1 MTDVTEN
8 AQTKEQQ
15 QQLVAEKIG
24 YWLPR
29 VLGSVLLLVVVV
41 LAGEWTAM
49 RVTDPQTM
57 QVKSVQV
64 EGVFHHVQPAEVKQ
78 IAASFSERGFLGFDV
93 ERLRVAIE
101 GLPWVKKAVV
111 KRVWPDAL
119 QVTLEEQIAVARW
132 GMTGLVN
139 PDGEL
144 FFPEPDGSLG
154 ELVTLHGPGKHGAVV
169 LAQYRKVDQLLTE
182 HNLKVVRLEQDVR
195 RAWVVTLSS
204 GMKLLL
210 GRKESEARLA
220 RFIQLYPKVLV
231 TWEQA
236 IDEVDLRY
244 TNGFAV
250 RWDRSTGSENEIA
263 KS

>member
-1 MTDVTEN
+1 MSDVAKA

-15 QQLVAEKIG
+15 RQLVAEKIG

-29 VLGSVLLLVVVV
+29 ALGGALLLMVVL

-64 EGVFHHVQPAEVKQ
+64 EGVFRHVQPAEVKQ

-93 ERLRVAIE
+93 ERLRTAIE
-101 GLPWVKKAVV
+101 GLPWVRKAVV
-111 KRVWPDAL
+111 KRVWPDVL
-119 QVTLEEQIAVARW
+119 QITLEEQTAVARW
-132 GMTGLVN
+132 GVTGLVN
-139 PDGEL
+139 SDGEL
-144 FFPEPDGSLG
+144 FFPEPDPSLR
-154 ELVTLHGPGKHGAVV
+154 ELVTLHGPDGNGAVV
-169 LAQYRKVDQLLTE
+169 LARYRSVDRLLKE
-182 HNLKVVRLEQDVR
+182 HDLRVVRLEQDER
-195 RAWVVTLSS
+195 RAWMVTLSS

-231 TWEQA
+231 MWEKA
-236 IDEVDLRY
+236 IDEIDLRY

-250 RWDRSTGSENEIA
+250 RWDRSAVSAHETA